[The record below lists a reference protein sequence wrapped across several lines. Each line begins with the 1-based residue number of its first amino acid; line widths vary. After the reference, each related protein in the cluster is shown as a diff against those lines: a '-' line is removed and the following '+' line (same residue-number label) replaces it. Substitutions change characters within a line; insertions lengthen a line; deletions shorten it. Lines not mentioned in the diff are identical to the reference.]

1 MSEAQAGAARTALEL
16 AAEHLRRAEFAAAE
30 AVLRDAIA
38 RKPANPQLHYA
49 LARALI
55 AQHRL
60 PEGIEAARAAIRLK
74 PGYAEA
80 LAALGEALHAQGDAA
95 EAEKA
100 FRAALR
106 LQPNFQQ
113 ARQGL
118 AVLLNDTGRPR
129 DAESLLRQSVAAA
142 RTPRDA
148 AAASHN
154 LGVSLRLQRRYA
166 EAVAAFDSAT
176 RSAPDLA
183 LPYYTRGCALQH
195 LGRIKEAIAS
205 FRAAI
210 ARDPIHLDAHHDLNQ
225 LLYRLGRDDEFLVSY
240 DEALGRAP
248 NAGVLALAKA
258 KLLFQRGDYEN
269 ARESY
274 ERATALLPESA
285 AAHGGLALATAR
297 SGQPELAIK
306 EHELALTLAP
316 NDSNSACTFAE
327 TLLRIRDPRKAR
339 EIAER
344 AVSLAPDN
352 QYALAM
358 WGLAARAIDDAR
370 EQELNDYEGLVQV
383 FEIDPPAGYD
393 SIISFNRDLDRALDG
408 LHRDQREFLGQSL
421 RGGTQTLDNLFGA
434 GHPLF
439 EALRG
444 RIDEAIAAY
453 MARMKEDAEHPLRR
467 RRTGAFQYAGS
478 WSARLS
484 DCGFHANHV
493 HPKGWISSAYYVAV
507 PDAVAD
513 KTSKQGWIK
522 FGEPDFDAGF
532 ADPVRRAIQPRP
544 GTLVLFPSYMWH
556 GTIPFHSAQS
566 RTTIAFD
573 AVPR

>member
-1 MSEAQAGAARTALEL
+1 MSDPQRGARSALDD
-16 AAEHLRRAEFAAAE
+16 AAEHFRRGDFAAAE
-30 AVLRDAIA
+30 ALLRESLAEDST
-38 RKPANPQLHYA
+38 NPQLHYA
-49 LARALI
+49 LARALLGQPRYGDCI
-55 AQHRL
+55 D
-60 PEGIEAARAAIRLK
+60 AARTAIRLK

-80 LAALGEALHAQGDAA
+80 YAALGEALYAQGDVS

-100 FRAALR
+100 YRTALR
-106 LQPNFQQ
+106 LQPNFLQ
-113 ARQGL
+113 ARGAL
-118 AVLLNDTGRPR
+118 ADLLNDSGRPKE
-129 DAESLLRQSVAAA
+129 AESLLRQTLAAT
-142 RTPRDA
+142 RNPRDA

-154 LGVSLRLQRRYA
+154 LGVSLNLQRRYS
-166 EAVAAFDSAT
+166 EALAAFETAS
-176 RSAPDLA
+176 RFSPDLA

-195 LGRIKEAIAS
+195 LGRHDEAIAS

-210 ARDPIHLDAHHDLNQ
+210 ARDPLNLEAHHDLNQ
-225 LLYRLGRDDEFLVSY
+225 LLYRLGRDGEFLTSY
-240 DEALGRAP
+240 DDAMPRAP

-258 KLLFQRGDYEN
+258 KLLFQRGEYEK

-274 ERATALLPESA
+274 EAAVKLLPDSA
-285 AAHGGLALATAR
+285 AAHGGLALSMAR
-297 SGQPELAIK
+297 AGEPELAIE
-306 EHELALTLAP
+306 EHEIALRLAP
-316 NDSNSACTFAE
+316 NDSNGACTFAE
-327 TLLRIRDPRKAR
+327 TLLRIRDPRKALA
-339 EIAER
+339 IADR
-344 AVSLAPDN
+344 AVALAPDN

-358 WGLAARAIDDAR
+358 WSLAARALDDAR
-370 EQELNDYEGLVQV
+370 EHELNDYEAFVQM
-383 FEIDPPAGYD
+383 FEIEPPPGFG
-393 SIISFNRDLDRALDG
+393 SVESFSHALDHELDS

-507 PDAVAD
+507 PDATAD
-513 KTSKQGWIK
+513 KTSQQGWIK

-556 GTIPFHSAQS
+556 GTIPFHSAQK